1 MDNVLVEFENYKFS
15 SRILRIMLIED
26 VEKCENVIVGALAK

>member
-26 VEKCENVIVGALAK
+26 VEKCENVIVCTLAK